1 MQFIG
6 DLVSKKITKQIL
18 FILLFAF
25 SNMGLQAFAQ
35 SYPNKPIKIVVGFSP
50 GGGPDISA
58 RAIGQKMTEK
68 WGQSVIVENRPGAGS
83 NIASQVV
90 ATSKPDGYTLLSV
103 SNAFAIAPAIYSK
116 LPFDTLKD
124 FDGISLTATGSAF
137 VLISPN
143 LKINTMSELIA
154 LAKKDPG
161 KYTFSSAGV
170 GSGSHFA
177 VEILKAKTGTDFLH
191 VPTKGIPEGITEVL
205 SGRVDFFIS
214 PYASAVSMV
223 RDGRAKAIAITALQ
237 RTKEF
242 PNLPT
247 VSETVPGYKWEFWYG
262 LLAPK
267 NTPKEILHQIAQEVK
282 RVNEFADVKER
293 YANLGLEPVSNSPEE
308 FDKMVK
314 SEVSEFMRIAKAAK
328 ITAE

>member
-1 MQFIG
+1 MFIN
-6 DLVSKKITKQIL
+6 LKKYLCLMSI
-18 FILLFAF
+18 FFCSFFA
-25 SNMGLQAFAQ
+25 LQVQAQ

-58 RAIGQKMTEK
+58 RVIGQKMTDK
-68 WGQSVIVENRPGAGS
+68 WGQPVVVENRPGAGS
-83 NIASQVV
+83 NIATQVV

-116 LPFDTLKD
+116 LPFDTIKD
-124 FDGISLTATGSAF
+124 LEGVTLTATGSAL

-143 LKINTMSELIA
+143 LKVNTIAELIA
-154 LAKKDPG
+154 LAKKEPG
-161 KYTFSSAGV
+161 KYSYSSAGI

-214 PYASAVSMV
+214 PYASAINMV
-223 RDGRAKAIAITALQ
+223 RDGRAKAIAITSLQ
-237 RTKEF
+237 RGKEF

-247 VSETVPGYKWEFWYG
+247 VAETVPGYKWEFWYG
-262 LLAPK
+262 LIAPA
-267 NTPKEILHQIAQEVK
+267 NTPKDVLQQIAQEVK
-282 RVNEFADVKER
+282 RINEFADVKER
-293 YANLGLEPVSNSPEE
+293 YANLGLEPISNTPAE
-308 FDKMVK
+308 FDKMIK
-314 SEVSEFMRIAKAAK
+314 SEVGEFTRIAKAAK
-328 ITAE
+328 ISAE

>member
-1 MQFIG
+1 MFNNLKKNLCFIS
-6 DLVSKKITKQIL
+6 VFFCSI
-18 FILLFAF
+18 FA
-25 SNMGLQAFAQ
+25 LQVQAQ

-58 RAIGQKMTEK
+58 RVIGQKMTDK
-68 WGQSVIVENRPGAGS
+68 WGQPVVVENRPGAGS
-83 NIASQVV
+83 NIATQVV
-90 ATSKPDGYTLLSV
+90 AASKPDGYTLLSV

-116 LPFDTLKD
+116 LPFDTIKD
-124 FDGISLTATGSAF
+124 LEGVTLTATGSAL

-143 LKINTMSELIA
+143 LKVNTIAELIA

-161 KYTFSSAGV
+161 KYSYSSAGI

-214 PYASAVSMV
+214 PYASAINMV
-223 RDGRAKAIAITALQ
+223 RDGRAKAIAITSLQ
-237 RTKEF
+237 RGKEF

-247 VSETVPGYKWEFWYG
+247 VAETVPGYKWEFWYG
-262 LLAPK
+262 LIAPM
-267 NTPKEILHQIAQEVK
+267 NTPKDILQQIAQEVK
-282 RVNEFADVKER
+282 RINEYADVKER
-293 YANLGLEPVSNSPEE
+293 YANLGLEPISNTPAE
-308 FDKMVK
+308 FDKMIK
-314 SEVSEFMRIAKAAK
+314 SEVSEFTRIAKTAK
-328 ITAE
+328 ISAE

>member
-1 MQFIG
+1 MFIN
-6 DLVSKKITKQIL
+6 LKKLLCLISL
-18 FILLFAF
+18 FFCGLFA
-25 SNMGLQAFAQ
+25 LQAQAQ

-58 RAIGQKMTEK
+58 RVIGQKMTDK
-68 WGQSVIVENRPGAGS
+68 WGQPVVVENRPGAGA
-83 NIASQVV
+83 NIATQVV

-116 LPFDTLKD
+116 LPFDTIKD
-124 FDGISLTATGSAF
+124 LEGVTLTATGSAL
-137 VLISPN
+137 VLVSPN
-143 LKINTMSELIA
+143 LKVNSIAELIA

-161 KYTFSSAGV
+161 KYSYSSAGI

-214 PYASAVSMV
+214 PYASAINMV
-223 RDGRAKAIAITALQ
+223 RDGRAKAIAITSLQ
-237 RTKEF
+237 RGKEF

-247 VSETVPGYKWEFWYG
+247 VAENVPGYKWEFWYG
-262 LLAPK
+262 LIAPA
-267 NTPKEILHQIAQEVK
+267 NTPKDILLQIAQEVK
-282 RVNEFADVKER
+282 RINEFADVKER
-293 YANLGLEPVSNSPEE
+293 YAGLGLEPVSNTPSE
-308 FDKMVK
+308 FDKMIK
-314 SEVSEFMRIAKAAK
+314 AEVNEFTRIAKAAK

>member
-1 MQFIG
+1 VPF
-6 DLVSKKITKQIL
+6 KKIHLHLTIGC
-18 FILLFAF
+18 LLLGFL
-25 SNMGLQAFAQ
+25 SSVVHAQ
-35 SYPNKPIKIVVGFSP
+35 TYPNRPLKIIVGFSP

-58 RAIGQKMTEK
+58 RTIGQKMTDK
-68 WGQSVIVENRPGAGS
+68 WGQPVVIENRPGAGA

-124 FDGISLTATGSAF
+124 FDPITLTATGSAF

-143 LKINTMSELIA
+143 LKINTMSELLA

-161 KYTFSSAGV
+161 KYSYSSAGV

-177 VEILKAKTGTDFLH
+177 VEILKAKTGTEFLH

-214 PYASAVSMV
+214 PYASAVAMV
-223 RDGRAKAIAITALQ
+223 RDGRAKAIALTALQ

-247 VSETVPGYKWEFWYG
+247 VAETVPGYKWEFWYG
-262 LLAPK
+262 LLAPN
-267 NTPKEILHQIAQEVK
+267 NTPKEILQQIAAEVK
-282 RVNEFADVKER
+282 RINEFSDVKER
-293 YANLGLEPVSNSPEE
+293 YANLGLEPLSNTPEE
-308 FDKMVK
+308 FEKMVK
-314 SEVSEFMRIAKAAK
+314 AEVNEFTRIAKAAK
-328 ITAE
+328 ISAE

>member
-1 MQFIG
+1 MFIN
-6 DLVSKKITKQIL
+6 LKKYLCLMSI
-18 FILLFAF
+18 FFCSFFA
-25 SNMGLQAFAQ
+25 LQVQAQ

-58 RAIGQKMTEK
+58 RVIGQKMTDK
-68 WGQSVIVENRPGAGS
+68 WGQPVVVENRPGAGS
-83 NIASQVV
+83 NIATQVV

-116 LPFDTLKD
+116 LPFDTIKD
-124 FDGISLTATGSAF
+124 LEGVTLTATGSAL

-143 LKINTMSELIA
+143 LKVNTIAELIA
-154 LAKKDPG
+154 LAKKEPG
-161 KYTFSSAGV
+161 KYSYSSAGI

-214 PYASAVSMV
+214 PYASAINMV
-223 RDGRAKAIAITALQ
+223 RDGRAKAIAITSLQ
-237 RTKEF
+237 RGKEF

-247 VSETVPGYKWEFWYG
+247 VAETVPGYKWEFWYG
-262 LLAPK
+262 LIAPA
-267 NTPKEILHQIAQEVK
+267 NTPKDVLQQIAQEVK
-282 RVNEFADVKER
+282 RINEFADVKER
-293 YANLGLEPVSNSPEE
+293 YANLGLEPISNTPVE
-308 FDKMVK
+308 FDKMIK
-314 SEVSEFMRIAKAAK
+314 SEVSEFTRIAKAAK
-328 ITAE
+328 ISAE